1 MRKHVRTVIQFMWT
15 ALTNGFWKGFFS
27 GKIYQGPLKQVCLPG
42 LNCYSCPGALGSCP
56 VGALQAT
63 LDSGK
68 FRIPFYVGGF
78 LIFFGAL
85 LGRFVCGFLC
95 PFGLVQDLLYKIPVP
110 KKIRVLPW
118 DRAFRQFKFLV
129 LGLFVILLP
138 MTVTGIAGQ
147 GKPWFCQY
155 ICPSGTLFGGIP
167 LLLAN
172 EKLRQAAGLLFDWKF
187 FVLVVVLVASVF
199 VFRPF
204 CRYLCPL
211 GAVYGLFNPVAV
223 FRYRIDRDA
232 CISCGKCTQSCP
244 MAIDVQRN
252 ENSPECVRC
261 GTCIAACP
269 KSCIHKTVIDR
280 AEHPRRG
287 EEPTPVRPTG
297 R

>member
-1 MRKHVRTVIQFMWT
+1 MGKHGRTAIQFIWT

-85 LGRFVCGFLC
+85 LGRCVCGFLC

-110 KKIRVLPW
+110 RKLRTLPG
-118 DRAFRQFKFLV
+118 DKALRQLKYLV
-129 LGLFVILLP
+129 LGLFVIILP
-138 MTVTGIAGQ
+138 MTVTGIAAG

-155 ICPSGTLFGGIP
+155 ICPSGTLMGGIP
-167 LLLAN
+167 LLLKN
-172 EKLRQAAGLLFDWKF
+172 ENLRKAAGLLFDWKI
-187 FVLVVVLVASVF
+187 LALLVVLVGSVF
-199 VFRPF
+199 IYRPF

-211 GAVYGLFNPVAV
+211 GAIYGFFNPVAV
-223 FRYRIDRDA
+223 FRYRIDKDA
-232 CISCGKCTQSCP
+232 CISCGKCTQACP
-244 MAIDVQRN
+244 MAIDVQAN
-252 ENSPECVRC
+252 VNSPECVRC
-261 GTCIAACP
+261 GSCIAACP
-269 KSCIHKTVIDR
+269 KGCIRRTMIDR
-280 AEHPRRG
+280 TGDPGRAG
-287 EEPTPVRPTG
+287 EQTAAGPAG
-297 R
+297 Q